1 MTGSSTSEKVA
12 MELAKKMIDVGL
24 STNDLNP
31 MLHFWQNDVGLRAL
45 RKQDA
50 VVGDDSHWVTPDTG
64 EAADQGRAV
73 QALEFVE
80 FASIHEARDNFS
92 HVIRRA
98 TVGRNDGVQFPR
110 RIARRDGPAQ
120 FNRRP
125 LHRVQTRDDAAAAVY
140 PAGLVLSGL
149 EADGRRAA

>member
-1 MTGSSTSEKVA
+1 MGA
-12 MELAKKMIDVGL
+12 
-24 STNDLNP
+24 
-31 MLHFWQNDVGLRAL
+31 FLRAL

-50 VVGDDSHWVTPDTG
+50 VVGDDSYWVTPDTG
-64 EAADQGRAV
+64 EAADQGWAV

-80 FASIHEARDNFS
+80 FASIHEARDKFS

-98 TVGRNDGVQFPR
+98 TVGRNDGVQFLR

-125 LHRVQTRDDAAAAVY
+125 LHRVQTRDDAASGAERVSIVLSVVIGDARGAAVHIG
-140 PAGLVLSGL
+140 AAEVFG
-149 EADGRRAA
+149 ADHLAGRRLDERRTGKKD